1 MYTLLRSKEDRS
13 MILSYASL
21 TNVSSQKI
29 IEENRGKNYSLLGRI
44 FGKGKK
50 RERVTVCIVGCSSN
64 RFTRSSYHTVRS
76 LAVFRRR
83 GCWGSQVR
91 PLRPQ
96 PRGCR
101 PIWRPPRIR
110 RPRPRSRHRRR
121 RFWNRPTCSNTGR
134 RQKRRRIVNRSP
146 LPTRGWEDPC
156 RRRRNSVAV
165 PPTSRAIPRGG
176 RRRSSDTWVHNA
188 HAHAYTLFSSSMYIY
203 IYICKTWLSFRTA
216 RGPRFCFL
224 SGQHRSSNHP
234 FDPPVTRH
242 LRIQGEL
249 SSLSRVKF
257 VGEEFSPRGFFE
269 IRTVLRIDFWI
280 LIWEKYLLNRSSSD
294 S

>member
-1 MYTLLRSKEDRS
+1 MKR
-13 MILSYASL
+13 I

-203 IYICKTWLSFRTA
+203 IYVKLGFRFE
-216 RGPRFCFL
+216 PRE
-224 SGQHRSSNHP
+224 
-234 FDPPVTRH
+234 DPA
-242 LRIQGEL
+242 
-249 SSLSRVKF
+249 F
-257 VGEEFSPRGFFE
+257 VF
-269 IRTVLRIDFWI
+269 
-280 LIWEKYLLNRSSSD
+280 
-294 S
+294 